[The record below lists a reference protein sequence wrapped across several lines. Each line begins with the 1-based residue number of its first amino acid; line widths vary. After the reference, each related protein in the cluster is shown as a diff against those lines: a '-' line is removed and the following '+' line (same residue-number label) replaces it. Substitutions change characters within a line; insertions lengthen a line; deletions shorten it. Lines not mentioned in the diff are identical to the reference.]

1 MRFLLSTILFSVV
14 AAASLGC
21 QTEEDNKP
29 AAKSGPNENSQS
41 LATYVGHQKCAECH
55 SDIAEMHLASPHAN
69 TFAFTKESE
78 VAQSLCGKTVPLGEP
93 YGLYRYQCDDQGL
106 TVMIPGRFN
115 GDLFPLDY
123 ALGSGKHAVTFVTLL
138 EDGNRE
144 TVNIEHRLTWYAKD
158 GELDITP
165 GQESDRPTNPGE
177 FFGHT
182 FRQPNVDR
190 CIGCHTTTVDVVGRK
205 LENLYAN
212 VQCEACHG
220 PGSLHV
226 AAAERGD
233 DDLHLFL
240 KSRWPAEA
248 QIKMCGECHR
258 NPDSIE
264 PERLERYPNSLVR
277 FQPVGLLQSPCF
289 LKSEGALSCTTCHD
303 PHQGV
308 ESRSHEQQ
316 IQTCL
321 SCHENADQVHCAVA
335 PAGNCIECH
344 MPAIDLV
351 KGLKFHDHWI
361 RVRRDQYDGHM
372 ESRSEPSKSN
382 EGEENE

>member
-1 MRFLLSTILFSVV
+1 M
-14 AAASLGC
+14 
-21 QTEEDNKP
+21 
-29 AAKSGPNENSQS
+29 
-41 LATYVGHQKCAECH
+41 ATYVGHQKCAECH
-55 SDIAEMHLASPHAN
+55 SDIVETHLNSPHAN
-69 TFAFTKESE
+69 TFATTKESE
-78 VAQSLCGKTVPLGEP
+78 VAQRLCRKQIELDEV
-93 YGLYRYQCDDQGL
+93 YGTYHYQCDEAGV
-106 TVMIPGRFN
+106 TVSIPEKFG
-115 GDLFPLDY
+115 GKLFPLDY
-123 ALGSGKHAVTFVTLL
+123 ALGSGKHATTLITL
-138 EDGNRE
+138 MLDAQQE
-144 TVNIEHRLTWYAKD
+144 TINVEHRLTWYAED
-158 GELDITP
+158 ETWDITP
-165 GQESDRPTNPGE
+165 GQENDFPTQPGDY
-177 FFGHT
+177 FGHT

-233 DDLHLFL
+233 EDLHLFL
-240 KSRWPAEA
+240 KSRWSAEA

-264 PERLERYPNSLVR
+264 PDRLKRYPNSLVR

-289 LKSEGALSCTTCHD
+289 LKSNGALSCTTCHD
-303 PHQGV
+303 SHTGI

-321 SCHENADQVHCAVA
+321 SCHQDANQVHCPVS

-351 KGLKFHDHWI
+351 KGLQFHDHWI
-361 RVRRDQYDGHM
+361 RVRRDQYDSPT
-372 ESRSEPSKSN
+372 EARPQPSKSIG
-382 EGEENE
+382 GEDDD